1 MTQHEI
7 SHDTP
12 LPRCRQ
18 GHIARHIHDLR
29 GPSAGGG
36 HFIECRCGRPRKH
49 PDFDA
54 ALVEWRRMHRIRSA
68 SVKPPADPAGN
79 VVQMA
84 LRLPA

>member
-7 SHDTP
+7 SHDQP
-12 LPRCRQ
+12 LPHCRQ
-18 GHIARHIHDLR
+18 GHIARHIHDFR
-29 GPSAGGG
+29 GLSAGGG
-36 HFIECRCGRPRKH
+36 HAIECRCSSTRKH

-54 ALVEWRRMHRIRSA
+54 ALVEWRRMHGIRNA
-68 SVKPPADPAGN
+68 RPKPPADPTGN

>member
-7 SHDTP
+7 SHAPP

-18 GHIARHIHDLR
+18 HHIARHIHDFRSLN
-29 GPSAGGG
+29 AGGG
-36 HFIECRCGRPRKH
+36 HSIECRCGSTRKH
-49 PDFDA
+49 VDFDA
-54 ALVEWRRMHRIRSA
+54 ALVEWRRIHRIRTA
-68 SVKPPADPAGN
+68 RPKLPADPAGN